1 MRVMIGWYHWGSWGR
16 MCFGGRHAA
25 PITFPLT
32 RWRTIRWQSSL
43 RSNIESK
50 YCHQVT
56 NIVTLWEYL
65 PSTSIFTRL
74 PTTRWHLVVEIRYWH
89 GLTNIGDNICQDNY
103 SHQVTLVANRKYWK
117 QILSPGDPPWAG
129 DIICWE
135 QILSQGDQKPR
146 GDNICWEQI
155 WSSSHITPVD
165 MYQKQI
171 LALGDSLKFK
181 DLEQIGCLKVVM
193 EIEWQTN
200 IQDHAKWF
208 WTIKDICQVL
218 KAIEV
223 VLLFWVFQQ
232 IETYNNNRKLLLS

>member
-1 MRVMIGWYHWGSWGR
+1 MRVMIGWDHWGSWGR

-50 YCHQVT
+50 YWLT
-56 NIVTLWEYL
+56 
-65 PSTSIFTRL
+65 
-74 PTTRWHLVVEIRYWH
+74 LVVEIRYWH

-200 IQDHAKWF
+200 IQDHAKYF
-208 WTIKDICQVL
+208 WTIKDICQDL

-232 IETYNNNRKLLLS
+232 IETYNNNRKLLSS